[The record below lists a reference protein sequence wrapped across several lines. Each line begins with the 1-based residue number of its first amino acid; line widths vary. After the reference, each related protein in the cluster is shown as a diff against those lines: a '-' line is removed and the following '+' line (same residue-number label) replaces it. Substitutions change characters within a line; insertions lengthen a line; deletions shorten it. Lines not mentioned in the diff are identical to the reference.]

1 MTMRYIISENTDA
14 YFNLASEEY
23 LLKHTEE
30 DIFYLW
36 RNDNAIIV
44 GKNQNALSEINADY
58 VREKDIKVVRRL
70 TGGGAVYH
78 DLGNI
83 NYTFIENSKK
93 NFNDFRGFCEPIT
106 VALNELGVQAEFSGR
121 NDMTIEGK
129 KFSGTAQC
137 KHKERVMHHGTLL
150 FSSVKADISGALKP
164 RDIKFS
170 DKSVKSVASR
180 ITNISEHLQEKMDV
194 IEFRNRIM
202 VSVAGGEKEVTTF
215 SEEEV
220 LAIQRLRDEKYSKW
234 EWNFGQSPRF
244 SMSKE
249 GRFPG
254 GTLEV
259 TLEVQKGII
268 EKIRIYGDFFGTRDV
283 SELEAILE
291 GVQHNEESMARA
303 LEGTEI
309 SEYMVNI
316 TKDDLLSLM
325 I

>member
-1 MTMRYIISENTDA
+1 MRYIISENTDA

-23 LLKHTEE
+23 LLKHTDEE
-30 DIFYLW
+30 IFYLW

-44 GKNQNALSEINADY
+44 GKNQNALSEINVDY
-58 VREKDIKVVRRL
+58 VKEKDIKVVRRL

-78 DLGNI
+78 DLGNL
-83 NYTFIENSKK
+83 NYTFIENQKK

-106 VALNELGVQAEFSGR
+106 AALNEMGVDAEFSGR

-137 KHKERVMHHGTLL
+137 KHKDRVMHHGTLL
-150 FSSVKADISGALKP
+150 FSSKKADISGALKP
-164 RDIKFS
+164 RDIKFT

-180 ITNISEHLQEKMDV
+180 ITNISDHLEEEMDV

-202 VSVAGGEKEVTTF
+202 KSVAGGMDQVTTF
-215 SEEEV
+215 TEHEV
-220 LAIQRLRDEKYSKW
+220 AEIIRLRDEKYSKW
-234 EWNFGQSPRF
+234 EWNFGRSPRF
-244 SMSKE
+244 EMTRE

-259 TLEVQKGII
+259 TLKVKKGFI
-268 EKIRIYGDFFGTRDV
+268 EKIKIYGDFFGTKDIFL
-283 SELEAILE
+283 LEEALI
-291 GVQHNEESMARA
+291 GTAHNEEA
-303 LEGTEI
+303 I
-309 SEYMVNI
+309 SAVLQSLDIHDYMVNI
-316 TKDDLLSLM
+316 SNENLLGLL

>member
-1 MTMRYIISENTDA
+1 MRYIISENTDA

-23 LLKHTEE
+23 LLKHTDEE
-30 DIFYLW
+30 IFYLW

-44 GKNQNALSEINADY
+44 GKNQNTLSEINVDY
-58 VREKDIKVVRRL
+58 VKEKNIKVVRRL

-78 DLGNI
+78 DLGNL
-83 NYTFIENSKK
+83 NYTFIENKKK

-106 VALNELGVQAEFSGR
+106 TALNEMGVEAEFSGR

-137 KHKERVMHHGTLL
+137 KYKDRVMHHGTLL

-164 RDIKFS
+164 REIKFS
-170 DKSVKSVASR
+170 GKSVKSVSSR
-180 ITNISEHLQEKMDV
+180 ITNISDHLEGDMDV
-194 IEFRNRIM
+194 IEFRNRVM
-202 VSVAGGEKEVTTF
+202 KSVAGGMDQVTTF
-215 SEEEV
+215 SDQEV
-220 LAIQRLRDEKYSKW
+220 SEIIRLRDEKYAKW
-234 EWNFGQSPRF
+234 EWNYGHSPKFEMTR
-244 SMSKE
+244 E

-259 TLEVQKGII
+259 TIEVKKGVI

-283 SELEAILE
+283 SILE
-291 GVQHNEESMARA
+291 SALTGVAHNEE
-303 LEGTEI
+303 TI
-309 SEYMVNI
+309 SKVLQNLDIHDYMVNI
-316 TKDDLLSLM
+316 TKEDLLGLL

>member
-1 MTMRYIISENTDA
+1 MRYIISESTDA

-30 DIFYLW
+30 EIFYLW
-36 RNDNAIIV
+36 RNDNSIIV
-44 GKNQNALSEINADY
+44 GTNQNALSEINVDY
-58 VREKDIKVVRRL
+58 VKEKNIKVVRRL

-78 DLGNI
+78 DLGNL
-83 NYTFIENSKK
+83 NYTFIENEKK

-106 VALNELGVQAEFSGR
+106 KALIGMGVEAEFSGR

-137 KHKERVMHHGTLL
+137 KYKERVMHHGTLL

-180 ITNISEHLQEKMDV
+180 ITNISDHLDEDMDV
-194 IEFRNRIM
+194 IEFRNRVM
-202 VSVAGGEKEVTTF
+202 DSVAGGLDQVTTF
-215 SEEEV
+215 TDSEVAEIV
-220 LAIQRLRDEKYSKW
+220 RLRDEKYAKW
-234 EWNFGQSPRF
+234 EWNYGHSPKFEMTREAKF
-244 SMSKE
+244 A
-249 GRFPG
+249 G

-259 TLEVQKGII
+259 TLQVKKGII
-268 EKIRIYGDFFGTRDV
+268 EKIRIYGDFFGTKDI
-283 SELEAILE
+283 SLLENELT
-291 GVQHNEESMARA
+291 GKTHNEDA
-303 LEGTEI
+303 L
-309 SEYMVNI
+309 SEVLQNIELHDYMVNI
-316 TKDDLLSLM
+316 RNEDLLGLL

>member
-1 MTMRYIISENTDA
+1 MRYIISENTDA

-23 LLKHTEE
+23 LLKHTDEE
-30 DIFYLW
+30 IFYLW

-44 GKNQNALSEINADY
+44 GKNQNTLSEINVDY
-58 VREKDIKVVRRL
+58 VKEKNIKVVRRL

-78 DLGNI
+78 DLGNL
-83 NYTFIENSKK
+83 NYTFIENKKK

-106 VALNELGVQAEFSGR
+106 TALNEMGVEAEFSGR

-137 KHKERVMHHGTLL
+137 KYKDRVMHHGTLL

-164 RDIKFS
+164 REIKFS
-170 DKSVKSVASR
+170 GKSVKSVSSR
-180 ITNISEHLQEKMDV
+180 ITNISDHLEGDMDV
-194 IEFRNRIM
+194 IEFRNRVM
-202 VSVAGGEKEVTTF
+202 KSVAGGMDQVTTF
-215 SEEEV
+215 SDQEV
-220 LAIQRLRDEKYSKW
+220 SEIIRLRDEKYAKW
-234 EWNFGQSPRF
+234 EWNYGHSPKFEMTR
-244 SMSKE
+244 E

-259 TLEVQKGII
+259 TLEVKKGVI

-283 SELEAILE
+283 STLESALT
-291 GVQHNEESMARA
+291 GVAHNEE
-303 LEGTEI
+303 TI
-309 SEYMVNI
+309 SKVLQNLDIHDYMVNI
-316 TKDDLLSLM
+316 TKEDLLGLL

>member
-1 MTMRYIISENTDA
+1 MRYIISENTDA

-23 LLKHTEE
+23 LLKHTDEE
-30 DIFYLW
+30 IFYLW

-44 GKNQNALSEINADY
+44 GKNQNTLSEINVDY
-58 VREKDIKVVRRL
+58 VKEKNIKVVRRL

-78 DLGNI
+78 DLGNL
-83 NYTFIENSKK
+83 NYTFIENKKK

-106 VALNELGVQAEFSGR
+106 TALNEMGVEAEFSGR

-137 KHKERVMHHGTLL
+137 KYKDRVMHHGTLL

-164 RDIKFS
+164 REIKFS
-170 DKSVKSVASR
+170 GKSVKSVSSR
-180 ITNISEHLQEKMDV
+180 ITNISDHLEGDMDV
-194 IEFRNRIM
+194 IEFRNRVM
-202 VSVAGGEKEVTTF
+202 KSVAGGMDQVTTF
-215 SEEEV
+215 SDQEV
-220 LAIQRLRDEKYSKW
+220 SEIIRLRDEKYAKW
-234 EWNFGQSPRF
+234 EWNYGHSPKFEMTR
-244 SMSKE
+244 E

-259 TLEVQKGII
+259 TLEVKKGVI

-283 SELEAILE
+283 STLESALT
-291 GVQHNEESMARA
+291 GVAHNEEA
-303 LEGTEI
+303 I
-309 SEYMVNI
+309 SKVLQNLDIHDYMVNI
-316 TKDDLLSLM
+316 TKEDLLGLL

>member
-1 MTMRYIISENTDA
+1 MRYIISENTDA

-30 DIFYLW
+30 EVFYLW

-44 GKNQNALSEINADY
+44 GTNQNTLSEINVDY
-58 VREKDIKVVRRL
+58 VREKDIKIVRRL

-78 DLGNI
+78 DLGNL

-137 KHKERVMHHGTLL
+137 KFRDRVMHHGTLL

-180 ITNISEHLQEKMDV
+180 ITNISDHLEKPMDV
-194 IEFRNRIM
+194 IEFRNRVM

-215 SEEEV
+215 NDKEV
-220 LAIQRLRDEKYSKW
+220 QAIQKLRDEKYSKW
-234 EWNFGQSPRF
+234 EWNYGHSPKF
-244 SMSKE
+244 SMTNE
-249 GRFPG
+249 GRFAG

-268 EKIRIYGDFFGTRDV
+268 EKVRIYGDFFGTRDV
-283 SELEAILE
+283 SELEASLE
-291 GVQHNEESMARA
+291 GVQHNEVSIARVLA
-303 LEGTEI
+303 SIAI
-309 SEYMVNI
+309 SDFMVNI
-316 TKDDLLSLM
+316 TNEDLISLV